1 MEFGKALREIR
12 ANRNAEIHFQ
22 WILAE
27 LKKEPRRHLQVRAL
41 LAKSRTEW
49 RRERAA
55 HFAEMAA
62 DILRVI
68 LGKPRC
74 AEIVYRY
81 VLTIADDQLPSLMA
95 IFEIAES
102 QNRYFLAYEMARRI
116 YEIASPLQC
125 DSVRE
130 RLRAMSSIS
139 IEPVNQSKGSLQ
151 ELHAD

>member
-12 ANRNAEIHFQ
+12 ANRNAEVHFQ

-62 DILRVI
+62 DILRVV
-68 LGKPRC
+68 LGKPKC

-102 QNRYFLAYEMARRI
+102 QNRYLLAYEMARRM
-116 YEIASPLQC
+116 YEFASPVQC
-125 DSVRE
+125 QIIRE
-130 RLRAMSSIS
+130 RLRMMST
-139 IEPVNQSKGSLQ
+139 IEGTTLNPSRTSTQH
-151 ELHAD
+151 LHAD